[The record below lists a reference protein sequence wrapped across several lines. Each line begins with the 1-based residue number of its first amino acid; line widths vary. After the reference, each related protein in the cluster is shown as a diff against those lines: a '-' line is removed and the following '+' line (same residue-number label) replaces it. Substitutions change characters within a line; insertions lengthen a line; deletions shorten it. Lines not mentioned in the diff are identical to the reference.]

1 MNASLKKYMITVT
14 EIVISYVKLTASSE
28 ENHHAVSI
36 SGVCVCVTLT
46 TVRSGKQTVPD
57 GFCRLINVIV
67 VVSIYIVVKIH

>member
-36 SGVCVCVTLT
+36 SGVCVCNTYNSPFWET
-46 TVRSGKQTVPD
+46 NSSGWILQV
-57 GFCRLINVIV
+57 N
-67 VVSIYIVVKIH
+67 